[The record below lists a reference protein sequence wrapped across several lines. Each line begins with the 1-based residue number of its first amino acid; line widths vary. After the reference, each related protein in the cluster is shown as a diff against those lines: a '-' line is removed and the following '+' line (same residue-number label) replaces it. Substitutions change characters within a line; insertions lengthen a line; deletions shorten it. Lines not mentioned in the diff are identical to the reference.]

1 MSYGIAVKL
10 SPAKK
15 AALAFAGM
23 ASLALP
29 MVAVAAIDAQ
39 FASPRSGATISVD
52 PSGPRFEVASIK
64 PAPPVAPELLRLPG
78 TPLGVRMDKAQASF
92 GGMSLSALISYAYG
106 VKLAQISGP
115 EWLTTQRFDIVAKLP
130 EGGSSE
136 RVPEMMQ
143 GLLAGRFGLKLHR
156 ESKEFSV
163 YALVAAKGGIKLTP
177 RPEDFDPRAHN
188 DQIAISILSLTL
200 LLEQIVDLP
209 VVDETALQ
217 GQYLFP
223 SQAITQ
229 AMIAGTTARAQQDAA
244 SASGGVP
251 EASEP
256 ADSGVAALLLP
267 AGMKLEKKKA
277 GLPVLVVESMR
288 RTPTEN

>member
-10 SPAKK
+10 GPVKK
-15 AALAFAGM
+15 AAIAFAGV

-29 MVAVAAIDAQ
+29 MVAIAAIDAQ
-39 FASPRSGATISVD
+39 SASPHSGATISD
-52 PSGPRFEVASIK
+52 QPSGPRFEVASIK
-64 PAPPVAPELLRLPG
+64 SAPPVRSPG
-78 TPLGVRMDKAQASF
+78 TPLGLRMDKAQASF
-92 GGMSLSALISYAYG
+92 GGVSLSALISYAYG

-115 EWLTTQRFDIVAKLP
+115 DWLTTQKFDIVANLP
-130 EGGSSE
+130 EGGSTE
-136 RVPEMMQ
+136 RVPEMMR
-143 GLLAGRFGLKLHR
+143 GLLAERFGLKFHR
-156 ESKEFSV
+156 ESKEFQA

-177 RPEDFDPRAHN
+177 KSEDFDPSAHN
-188 DQIAISILSLTL
+188 GQIAIPILSLTL

-209 VVDETALQ
+209 VVDETGLQ

-229 AMIAGTTARAQQDAA
+229 AMTAGTTANAQQHAA
-244 SASGGVP
+244 SASGGVA

-267 AGMKLEKKKA
+267 VGMKLERKKA
-277 GLPVLVVESMR
+277 NLPVLVVESMR
-288 RTPTEN
+288 QSPTEN